1 MKKWIT
7 YLLLSFLLLGGYK
20 AGAQANEIQQLALNI
35 QKLTQF
41 RKILRNMYTS
51 YQIIRGGYDKVKDIT
66 SGNYSLHEG
75 FLDGLMAVSPAVRN
89 YRRVGDIITNQSQII
104 KEYRRAF
111 AYFKQ
116 SGVFN
121 VQEIAY
127 MGTVYDNLLEK
138 SLVNLNELTMVIT
151 ASSMRMSDDERLT
164 AIDRLASDVDQ
175 QLSFLRSF
183 NNSTGVLT
191 SQRKRAQQEIK
202 AVEKMYNLKQ

>member
-1 MKKWIT
+1 MKKWMIC
-7 YLLLSFLLLGGYK
+7 LVLSFLFA
-20 AGAQANEIQQLALNI
+20 AGNELRAQANEIQQLALNI
-35 QKLTQF
+35 EKLTQF

-51 YQIIRGGYDKVKDIT
+51 YRIIRGGYDKVKDIT

-111 AYFKQ
+111 AHFKQ

-121 VQEIAY
+121 ANEIAY

-138 SLVNLNELTMVIT
+138 SMANLNELTMVI
-151 ASSMRMSDDERLT
+151 AAGNMRMSDDERLT
-164 AIDRLASDVDQ
+164 AIDRLAADVDQ

-191 SQRKRAQQEIK
+191 RQRQRAQQEIK
-202 AVEKMYNLKQ
+202 SVEKMYNLK